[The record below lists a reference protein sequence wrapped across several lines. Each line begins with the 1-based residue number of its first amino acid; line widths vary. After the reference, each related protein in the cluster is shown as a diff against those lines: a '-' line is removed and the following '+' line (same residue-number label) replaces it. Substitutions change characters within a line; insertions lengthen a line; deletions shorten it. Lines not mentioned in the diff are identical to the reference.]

1 MATNWKSLTTTTI
14 LGVILLTESQQLFW
28 SQLFVYLCMY
38 SKEAIIVCIMFNE
51 CLIKNYVMLCY
62 NGIQT
67 IKMGF
72 NHF

>member
-1 MATNWKSLTTTTI
+1 M
-14 LGVILLTESQQLFW
+14 
-28 SQLFVYLCMY
+28 YLCMY